1 MERLFLWVD
10 KVNRWVVSSL
20 GLLLWAGVVLVIL
33 DILLRQFNLSFG
45 GTDEISGYVMAIVTA
60 WGMGYTLTKL
70 GHIRIEILRARLS
83 DRYKSILDLISIITL
98 TGVVSLIATKAWP
111 VVATTL
117 ANSSTANT
125 PLETPLWIVQI
136 PWFAGWVWFSIVSW
150 IYSIAAIHFFVQRD
164 SRNMARIAGPTENIE
179 ESL

>member
-1 MERLFLWVD
+1 MERLISWVD
-10 KVNRWVVSSL
+10 RVNRWVVSSL
-20 GLLLWAGVVLVIL
+20 GLLLWAGVALVIV
-33 DILLRQFNLSFG
+33 DILLRQINLSFG
-45 GTDEISGYVMAIVTA
+45 GTDEISGYLMAVVTA

-70 GHIRIEILRARLS
+70 GHIRIEILRARLG
-83 DRYKSILDLISIITL
+83 DRYKSLLDLISIITL

-125 PLETPLWIVQI
+125 PLETPLWVVQI

-150 IYSIAAIHFFVQRD
+150 IYSLAAIRFYVQAE
-164 SRNMARIAGPTENIE
+164 SEKMSQMAGPTESLE
-179 ESL
+179 EGL